1 MGDYAISRL
10 FGIARPAVVETPVK
24 EEVSGSIKLQQR
36 IDTINFNIK
45 TWSEE
50 KELHR
55 KNAIKFRNKKDMVT
69 AAQHLSQMKTLESQ
83 ISLALTGIS
92 QLRKQQSTLITT
104 DMVRGIHDDIKI
116 TNPDI
121 RKNLDAVNMDKF
133 QDTLNENEDIEGEV
147 TDLIYEMNKSNPQL
161 NMNDLNNE
169 LANLDFADSEEE
181 INYDFPVV
189 VKQPTPVRTTD
200 TTSTTKAN
208 VTNSPKTSMFKTG
221 FHA

>member
-10 FGIARPAVVETPVK
+10 FGIARPVAVVPVK

-36 IDTINFNIK
+36 IDTINGNIRA
-45 TWSEE
+45 WSEE

-55 KNAIKFRNKKDMVT
+55 KNAIKCRNKKDMVT

-104 DMVRGIHDDIKI
+104 DMVRGIYDDINV

-121 RKNLDAVNMDKF
+121 RKNLDAVNNDKIG
-133 QDTLNENEDIEGEV
+133 DMLNENEDIEGEM
-147 TDLIYEMNKSNPQL
+147 TNLFDTMKNSNPQL
-161 NMNDLNNE
+161 NMTDLNNE
-169 LANLDFADSEEE
+169 LANLDFEDSEEDLT
-181 INYDFPVV
+181 YDFPAV

-200 TTSTTKAN
+200 TTSTRSN